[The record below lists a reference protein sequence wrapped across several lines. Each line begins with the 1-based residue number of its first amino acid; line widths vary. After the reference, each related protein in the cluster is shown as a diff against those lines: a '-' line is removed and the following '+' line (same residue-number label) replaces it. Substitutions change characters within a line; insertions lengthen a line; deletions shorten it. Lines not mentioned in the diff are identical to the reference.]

1 MIKKYALVFISFLT
15 VNLCAD
21 ELLKATKSWDGG
33 SFAYPTGKPQVTAIR
48 LKLDEGQSSP
58 HHCHP
63 VPTMGY
69 VIKGEIEVTLKSG
82 KKRTFKA
89 GDSVVEVMQTVHQGK
104 AINGPVEI
112 VVFYAGEV
120 GTPNTILD
128 SHQDFEKYCK

>member
-1 MIKKYALVFISFLT
+1 
-15 VNLCAD
+15 
-21 ELLKATKSWDGG
+21 
-33 SFAYPTGKPQVTAIR
+33 
-48 LKLDEGQSSP
+48 
-58 HHCHP
+58 
-63 VPTMGY
+63 MGF